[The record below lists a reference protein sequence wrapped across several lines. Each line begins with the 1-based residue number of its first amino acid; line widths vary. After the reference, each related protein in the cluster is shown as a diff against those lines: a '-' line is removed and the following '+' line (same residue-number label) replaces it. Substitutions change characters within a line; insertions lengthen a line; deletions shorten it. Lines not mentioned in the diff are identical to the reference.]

1 MNKNKPEPAQRV
13 RPKEPNW
20 DFSELEAVIRLWAKN
35 K

>member
-1 MNKNKPEPAQRV
+1 MKKVKPEPRV

-20 DFSELEAVIRLWAKN
+20 DFTELEAVIRQWAKS

>member
-1 MNKNKPEPAQRV
+1 MTKNKPEQQRI

-20 DFSELEAVIRLWAKN
+20 DFSGLEAVIRLWAKS

>member
-1 MNKNKPEPAQRV
+1 MKKSKPEPQRV

-20 DFSELEAVIRLWAKN
+20 DFSELEAVIRQWAKS